1 MLTVQQLNP
10 TITDINELI
19 KKGKRVGYQY
29 GSFVYEF
36 LIKSMKFDESNLV
49 KYESP
54 EELDELFSKGGITA
68 AFDEIPYMKI
78 FLAKYCSK
86 YTAVGPTYK
95 FDGFG
100 FVFPK
105 GSPLVAD
112 VSRKVLSVTEGTKL
126 LEFEKAWFGQT
137 TSCPELTSSVS
148 SNSIGLNSFWGLFL
162 IDGVASFV
170 ALVACITTFLYENR
184 DALINLNPPSSIWR
198 KIKAMATR
206 FDDKD
211 LRSHTFR
218 KSDQGTPS
226 LENKEHLLLD
236 TVIQSVQIGRCLL
249 TYCLNMSLLI

>member
-1 MLTVQQLNP
+1 MVICGADSYSKLHSQLDFNVNSSTVQQLNP

-19 KKGKRVGYQY
+19 KKGERVGYQY

-100 FVFPK
+100 FV
-105 GSPLVAD
+105 S
-112 VSRKVLSVTEGTKL
+112 VLS
-126 LEFEKAWFGQT
+126 
-137 TSCPELTSSVS
+137 
-148 SNSIGLNSFWGLFL
+148 
-162 IDGVASFV
+162 
-170 ALVACITTFLYENR
+170 
-184 DALINLNPPSSIWR
+184 
-198 KIKAMATR
+198 
-206 FDDKD
+206 
-211 LRSHTFR
+211 
-218 KSDQGTPS
+218 
-226 LENKEHLLLD
+226 
-236 TVIQSVQIGRCLL
+236 
-249 TYCLNMSLLI
+249 